1 MSRAVKL
8 GAVAL
13 VLIAIAVLL
22 FAAASDKIF
31 FVNQQ
36 LTPDTVVYTE
46 EDGYAFLFYK
56 DGVAVKMAT
65 VLHSVGP
72 ADGNLVPILF
82 QVIPRD
88 KYQVDSL
95 HLEFSTLQPASALVL
110 EDPEGGP
117 PPAYKYTRTDS
128 DSTVILEFPD
138 LGSQDPATITLNF
151 WLDMSVLDPA
161 TPDKLILDIT
171 FSLHEESILKI
182 VRYNAKIAIQVA
194 IPSVD

>member
-8 GAVAL
+8 GAVAF
-13 VLIAIAVLL
+13 VLIAIAILL
-22 FAAASDKIF
+22 LASASDKIF

-46 EDGYAFLFYK
+46 KDGYAFLFYK

-95 HLEFSTLQPASALVL
+95 HLELSPLQPASALVL
-110 EDPEGGP
+110 ADPEGGTTP
-117 PPAYKYTRTDS
+117 VYDYTRTDS
-128 DSTVILEFPD
+128 GSTVILDFPD
-138 LGSQDPATITLNF
+138 LGPQDPATITLNF
-151 WLDMSVLDPA
+151 WLDMSLLDPA
-161 TPDKLILDIT
+161 TPDKLLLDIT
-171 FSLHEESILKI
+171 FSMHEKSILKI
-182 VRYNAKIAIQVA
+182 VRYNAKIAI
-194 IPSVD
+194 

>member
-1 MSRAVKL
+1 MNQAVKL
-8 GAVAL
+8 GAIAF
-13 VLIAIAVLL
+13 VLIAITALL
-22 FAAASDKIF
+22 FAAASDRIF

-46 EDGYAFLFYK
+46 EDGYAFPFYK
-56 DGVAVKMAT
+56 DGIAVKVAT
-65 VLHSVGP
+65 VFHSVGSV
-72 ADGNLVPILF
+72 DGNLAPILF

-88 KYQVDSL
+88 KYQIDSL

-117 PPAYKYTRTDS
+117 PPSYNYTRTDS
-128 DSTVILEFPD
+128 GSTVILDFPD

-182 VRYNAKIAIQVA
+182 VRYNAKIAIQVT

>member
-1 MSRAVKL
+1 MNRVVKL
-8 GAVAL
+8 GAIAF
-13 VLIAIAVLL
+13 VLIAITALI

-31 FVNQQ
+31 FVDQQ

-46 EDGYAFLFYK
+46 EDGYAFPFYK
-56 DGVAVKMAT
+56 DGVAVKVAT
-65 VLHSVGP
+65 VFHSVGP
-72 ADGNLVPILF
+72 AVDNLVPILF

-88 KYQVDSL
+88 KYRVDSL

-117 PPAYKYTRTDS
+117 PPAYNYTRTDS
-128 DSTVILEFPD
+128 DSTVTLDFPD
-138 LGSQDPATITLNF
+138 MGSQGPATITLNF